1 MRIIT
6 CNRCGA
12 KLPEPEYENAG
23 YVALQWRGIRT
34 SEMTENPFE
43 DWDLCEDC
51 FNEIEK
57 YIKIKPVKIK
67 QEEKFQKIV
76 ESVDAGK
83 KAQKEKKKYVPKFDV
98 GKAQALRDRGWSIVK
113 IAEEMKVSE
122 PTIIKW
128 THPALEP
135 KKPKP
140 LEWAEHE
147 PDLNPVLKG
156 TMESKQHAVLD
167 IVQEEP

>member
-83 KAQKEKKKYVPKFDV
+83 KAKKPTAKKPAKAFDK
-98 GKAQALRDRGWSIVK
+98 GAAQALRDNGWTLEK
-113 IAEEMKVSE
+113 IAEELGVS
-122 PTIIKW
+122 ISFVSKN
-128 THPALEP
+128 THPAKP
-135 KKPKP
+135 KKEYPN
-140 LEWAEHE
+140 EWAEKE
-147 PDLNPVLKG
+147 PDLDPVLKG